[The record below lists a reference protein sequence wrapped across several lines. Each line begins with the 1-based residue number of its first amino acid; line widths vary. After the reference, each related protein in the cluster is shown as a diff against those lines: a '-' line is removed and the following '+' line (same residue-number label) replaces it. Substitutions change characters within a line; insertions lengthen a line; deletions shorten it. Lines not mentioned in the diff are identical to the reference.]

1 MRRQLVNFACGVA
14 VGVCLLPLP
23 GLWRKFHES
32 SSPAS
37 RRDVVEQLP
46 KLQPSRHTPLPK
58 RARTSDTVVAR
69 SREPSRKAVVERP
82 LARPATAKSDA
93 APLEKEV
100 AETFPTPPPAATF
113 KPLGYV
119 EKKDGQVEA
128 IILQEDRVCVVH
140 IGELIAGRYRVRRI
154 SPESVEAI
162 EETAV
167 AAAPQKVDGS
177 DSNVLSAGVGEKSFP
192 MSAAKVETRPAALP
206 VVANQGSSGA
216 RPSAATIPEPL
227 GYVEKADG
235 RVQLVVADGENVR
248 LVPKSPTVA
257 AAVAIPAKPEG
268 ALAAQ
273 VSNGGP
279 VRTDLRPPKLAGAR
293 DLAIPGPRAAIRT
306 VSFQPPERA
315 VAESVAGMSEFA
327 IPAAAPLAS
336 LSPGMGGGPTKV
348 STPILMAPIGYV
360 EKAGGELDAVLS
372 LGDAIYVVR
381 QGDYF
386 AGRYRAVRV
395 SPEAVEAVE
404 ESPHDGLPPPLP
416 GPPLRT
422 GLLATASQ
430 DGLSP
435 PLSDALFLAPRAE
448 GMPSL
453 SESVPREGV
462 AIAANVPLPV
472 REDRRTRRRSVKTP
486 DRKLVQSGEDN
497 LPASEPT
504 LVFQA
509 LGYIEN
515 TSGEIAAIV
524 AEGSRVY
531 LVKQGDAFADQYRA
545 VSVDPAMVL
554 AVRAPPE
561 DKENLLAGR
570 TEFGAES
577 ASKQVQV
584 AVCFAPS
591 RIVDLGA
598 FREVCG
604 AGSSGLG
611 GQEVDFLTSFELTR
625 LDSHWFVADN
635 SR

>member
-1 MRRQLVNFACGVA
+1 M
-14 VGVCLLPLP
+14 
-23 GLWRKFHES
+23 
-32 SSPAS
+32 
-37 RRDVVEQLP
+37 
-46 KLQPSRHTPLPK
+46 
-58 RARTSDTVVAR
+58 
-69 SREPSRKAVVERP
+69 
-82 LARPATAKSDA
+82 ARPATAKSAA

-100 AETFPTPPPAATF
+100 AETSPTPPPAATF

-119 EKKDGQVEA
+119 EKNDGQVEA
-128 IILQEDRVCVVH
+128 IISQDDRVCVVH

-154 SPESVEAI
+154 SPESVEAV
-162 EETAV
+162 EEMAV
-167 AAAPQKVDGS
+167 AAAPQKVDGR
-177 DSNVLSAGVGEKSFP
+177 DSSVLSASVGEKSFP
-192 MSAAKVETRPAALP
+192 MSAAEVESRLAALP
-206 VVANQGSSGA
+206 VAANQGSSGA
-216 RPSAATIPEPL
+216 QPNAAAIPEPL

-235 RVQLVVADGENVR
+235 RAQFVVADGENVR
-248 LVPKSPTVA
+248 LVPKSPAVA
-257 AAVAIPAKPEG
+257 AAVAIPTKPEG
-268 ALAAQ
+268 ALTAQ

-279 VRTDLRPPKLAGAR
+279 VSRDRRLPERAGVQG
-293 DLAIPGPRAAIRT
+293 LAIPTPRAAIRT

-315 VAESVAGMSEFA
+315 VAESVAGMSQFG
-327 IPAAAPLAS
+327 IPPAAPLAS
-336 LSPGMGGGPTKV
+336 LSPGTPGGAAIV
-348 STPILMAPIGYV
+348 STPVLMVPIGYV

-422 GLLATASQ
+422 DLLATASQ

-453 SESVPREGV
+453 PESVPREGV

-486 DRKLVQSGEDN
+486 DRKLVQSGENN

-515 TSGEIAAIV
+515 TSGEIEAIV

-531 LVKQGDAFADQYRA
+531 LVKQGDAFAEQYRA

-561 DKENLLAGR
+561 DKENLLGGR
-570 TEFGAES
+570 TEFGAEF
-577 ASKQVQV
+577 ASKRVQV
-584 AVCFAPS
+584 AVCFVPS
-591 RIVDLGA
+591 RIVDLSV
-598 FREVCG
+598 FREACG
-604 AGSSGLG
+604 GGSSGLG
-611 GQEVDFLTSFELTR
+611 GQEVDFLAYFELAG